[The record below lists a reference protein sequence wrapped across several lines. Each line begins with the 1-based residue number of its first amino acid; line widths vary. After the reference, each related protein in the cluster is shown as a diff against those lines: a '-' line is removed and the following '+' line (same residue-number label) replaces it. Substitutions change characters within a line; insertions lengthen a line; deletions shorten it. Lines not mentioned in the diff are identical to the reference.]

1 MGKNSKIVFVLAA
14 LVLFVSGCATVQPWQ
29 LTQNSQKWKYAN
41 LEATIPDGWMR
52 MNYASKNML
61 FLTKDGE
68 SLQTIMVFMNDPQFY
83 KGKDLSPEK
92 KKAEKDMLPQEI
104 ADSMIDGMS
113 MNQTMRNFK
122 VLENSPAVISG
133 QDGFKIDYT
142 YSTPDNLKTR
152 CVEYGFKN
160 NDALC
165 MIKYNAA
172 AQYYFDKDI
181 AVFEKLVSDLKVLP
195 GNVKGKKK

>member
-1 MGKNSKIVFVLAA
+1 MRRNSKVVFVLAA
-14 LVLFVSGCATVQPWQ
+14 LALFVSGCVSVQPWQ

-52 MNYASKNML
+52 MNYAAKNML
-61 FLTKDGE
+61 LITKDGE
-68 SLQTIMVFMNDPQFY
+68 SLQTIMVFMNDTQY
-83 KGKDLSPEK
+83 KGKGLSPEK

-104 ADSMIDGMS
+104 ADSIIDAMS
-113 MNQTMRNFK
+113 IDQTKKNFK
-122 VLENSPAVISG
+122 ALENSPAVIGG

-142 YSTPDNLKTR
+142 YSTQDNLKTR

-160 NDALC
+160 NDSLC
-165 MIKYNAA
+165 MIKYDAA

-195 GNVKGKKK
+195 GKPKGKKK